1 MPEEERKKVLSLK
14 ALNPEQGLFL
24 KIYKKSIIFKA
35 KLR

>member
-1 MPEEERKKVLSLK
+1 MPEKERKKVLSLK
-14 ALNPEQGLFL
+14 ALNLEQGTFL